1 MTATPENAEKIRLDK
16 WIWFARVAKTRTI
29 AKKLV
34 LAGKIRIDGVKT
46 SSPSISIKS
55 GDTLTIT
62 LPRRILVFR
71 LLLVGMRRGPAS
83 EAQLLYEDLS
93 PPVVRTTPINKPA
106 KQAVREEGA
115 GRPTKRE
122 RRKLSEF
129 RLNAGEE
136 F

>member
-1 MTATPENAEKIRLDK
+1 MTATQDPIQKIRLDK
-16 WIWFARVAKTRTI
+16 WLWFARVAKTRTI
-29 AKKLV
+29 AKKLA

-46 SSPSISIKS
+46 SSPSISVKPGNI
-55 GDTLTIT
+55 LTIT
-62 LPRRILVFR
+62 QPRRIIVYR
-71 LLLVGMRRGPAS
+71 LLSVGTRRGPAS

-93 PPVVRTTPINKPA
+93 PPVVRSTPVNKPA

-129 RLNAGEE
+129 RLKAGEE

>member
-1 MTATPENAEKIRLDK
+1 MTTTSNQDQKIRLDK
-16 WIWFARVAKTRTI
+16 WLWFARVAKTRTI

-46 SSPSISIKS
+46 SSPSLNIKA

-62 LPRRILVFR
+62 LPRRILVHR
-71 LLLVGMRRGPAS
+71 LLSVGTRRGPAS

-93 PPVVRTTPINKPA
+93 PPVVRTTPIGKPA
-106 KQAVREEGA
+106 RQAIREEGS

>member
-1 MTATPENAEKIRLDK
+1 MTTVSNPAQKIRLDK
-16 WIWFARVAKTRTI
+16 WLWFSRIVKTRTI
-29 AKKLV
+29 AKKMV

-46 SSPSISIKS
+46 STPSININP
-55 GDTLTIT
+55 GNTLTIT
-62 LPRRILVFR
+62 LPRRILVYH
-71 LLLVGMRRGPAS
+71 LLSVGTRRGPAS

-93 PPVVRTTPINKPA
+93 PPVIRSTPTDRPA
-106 KQAVREEGA
+106 RQAIRDEGA

>member
-1 MTATPENAEKIRLDK
+1 MIDESNQNQKIRLDK
-16 WIWFARVAKTRTI
+16 WLWFARVAKTRTV

-34 LAGKIRIDGVKT
+34 LAGKIRVDGVKT
-46 SSPSISIKS
+46 SSPSLNIKA

-62 LPRRILVFR
+62 LPRRILVHR
-71 LLLVGMRRGPAS
+71 LLSVGSRRGPAS

-93 PPVVRTTPINKPA
+93 PPVIRSTPIGKPA
-106 KQAVREEGA
+106 KQAIRQEGS

>member
-1 MTATPENAEKIRLDK
+1 MTDASDQDQKIRLDK
-16 WIWFARVAKTRTI
+16 WLWFARVAKTRTI

-34 LAGKIRIDGVKT
+34 LAGKIRVDGVKT
-46 SSPSISIKS
+46 SSPSLNIKPD
-55 GDTLTIT
+55 DTLTIT
-62 LPRRILVFR
+62 LPRRILVHR
-71 LLLVGMRRGPAS
+71 LLSVGTRRGPAS

-93 PPVVRTTPINKPA
+93 PPVVRSTPVGKPA
-106 KQAVREEGA
+106 RQAIREEGS

>member
-1 MTATPENAEKIRLDK
+1 MTLPANPVEKIRLDK
-16 WIWFARVAKTRTI
+16 WLWFARVAKTRTI

-46 SSPSISIKS
+46 STPSINVTSENI
-55 GDTLTIT
+55 LTIT
-62 LPRRILVFR
+62 LPRRILIYR
-71 LLLVGMRRGPAS
+71 LKSVGARRGPAS

-93 PPVVRTTPINKPA
+93 PPVVRSTPVNKPA
-106 KQAVREEGA
+106 KQAVRDEGA

>member
-1 MTATPENAEKIRLDK
+1 MTAPQDPAQKIRLDK
-16 WIWFARVAKTRTI
+16 WLWFARVAKTRTI

-46 SSPSISIKS
+46 SSPSISVKL
-55 GDTLTIT
+55 GNTLTIT
-62 LPRRILVFR
+62 QPRRIIVYR
-71 LLLVGMRRGPAS
+71 LLSIGTHRGPAS

-93 PPVVRTTPINKPA
+93 PPVVRSTPINKPA
-106 KQAVREEGA
+106 EQAVREEGA

-129 RLNAGEE
+129 RLKAGEE